1 MAPTMERTPSEML
14 STKPLSVVR
23 PRGRNMAP
31 ATHKGHCSA
40 DAQAADRVLADS
52 GGEVDALEK
61 SRPYTSCLG
70 IEKKISTRIG
80 TIRS

>member
-1 MAPTMERTPSEML
+1 MMAPTMERTPSEML

-31 ATHKGHCSA
+31 ATHRATVAPIHRPPTGFSPTA
-40 DAQAADRVLADS
+40 VA
-52 GGEVDALEK
+52 K
-61 SRPYTSCLG
+61 STPSKKPPVYIMPR

-80 TIRS
+80 TTRS